1 MSNRLNITIHNA
13 IVPGLRS
20 LRKRT
25 RIEKFQANEQN
36 LIVVVVNC
44 LSDRLK
50 IATELIGRLTGK
62 SVDDVK
68 KYLREESKLKMPEG
82 KDE

>member
-1 MSNRLNITIHNA
+1 MSNRLNITIPNA
-13 IVPGLRS
+13 IVPGFRS

-36 LIVVVVNC
+36 LIVVVNC

-50 IATELIGRLTGK
+50 IATESIGRLTGK

>member
-1 MSNRLNITIHNA
+1 MADAHILPA
-13 IVPGLRS
+13 IRGRRCQARRGATVPSGARS
-20 LRKRT
+20 APRRPRT

-36 LIVVVVNC
+36 LIVVVNC

-68 KYLREESKLKMPEG
+68 K
-82 KDE
+82 